1 MASPCSLVLFYR
13 CLDYILEEIKH
24 NRKAN
29 VMVAS
34 HNEDTVKFT
43 LRRWV
48 LGRQHG
54 VAGTGGL
61 RDGGAEQSC
70 GENVLWLV
78 RSLCSPGGIL
88 APF

>member
-1 MASPCSLVLFYR
+1 MAPAMTHQARARAASPHSPVLSYR

-24 NRKAN
+24 SRKAN

-48 LGRQHG
+48 LGQQHG
-54 VAGTGGL
+54 MTGTGGL
-61 RDGGAEQSC
+61 GGSGGAQ
-70 GENVLWLV
+70 
-78 RSLCSPGGIL
+78 
-88 APF
+88 

>member
-1 MASPCSLVLFYR
+1 MASPCSLVLSYR

-54 VAGTGGL
+54 VAGTRGL
-61 RDGGAEQSC
+61 RDGGPSRAAVRMCYGLS
-70 GENVLWLV
+70 GLLSAHLV
-78 RSLCSPGGIL
+78 GP
-88 APF
+88 